1 MQKIIKLE
9 TENTPLERW
18 TENSACEI
26 YSHDTNNGHFEIEV
40 MNEALTDETVTALF
54 IFEESQSVWRT
65 EGTVEDN
72 KIKFKFDT
80 TLITQD
86 ETVVCV
92 LYLDNERENNDFYRF
107 NFKVKV
113 SEIDKLDNLT
123 IKERLFK
130 NNLIIDRLEVVTKD
144 ELKEALKT
152 LDLSSI
158 STEGLL
164 TEEKA
169 NGLYAKISELEAV
182 ESKLITQ
189 EQLTSTKNEVVT
201 EINNRLENY
210 VLKTNIPEPYN
221 DTSLVSRISNL
232 ESKQDKDTVYD
243 DSELKARISVLENR
257 EDNNTIY
264 DDTSVRER
272 LTVLE
277 NKPNIDISNLATKE
291 ELQEVRNSQPTV
303 DTSHLVTREELEE
316 KHFLTTHQDLSEY
329 AKKSEI
335 PQPYNDT
342 VLVQKIGQLE
352 ARVDNDT
359 IYNDTEVKNRL
370 TELENKPPVDLSNY
384 ALKSELPQPY
394 NDKPLNE
401 RVTALESKAIEGGAY
416 DDSDL
421 RNRVVALES
430 EEDKD
435 TKYDDTDLRNRVTT
449 LENKPTLDTSEFVT
463 NQVLESKNYITEET
477 LDNKGYAKT
486 SEIPTPYN
494 DSEVKQRLTNLESI
508 DTSKFVTDEKL
519 ESKGYLKS
527 HQDIT
532 GLATKE
538 EIANLVTNDQLEAK
552 HYITGTALENYA
564 LKSDIP
570 QGYNDTEVKER
581 LTVLENK
588 QDKDTVYNDTELRTR
603 VSELEQRPIVTPY
616 NDTALSDRV
625 TALESKQDKDT
636 VYNDSE
642 LRQRVSNLESIDTS
656 TFVTKNELESKNYLT
671 TPYNDTPLKE
681 RVTALETKVDKDT
694 IYNDEPIKERLTAL
708 ESKPN
713 IDLTGYA
720 TKEELKAK
728 VNTSDYD
735 TFKSMVVTKG
745 YLESKNYLTEQYNDK
760 PLTDRVVALENKRD
774 NDTIYD
780 DSELKRR
787 VTTLETK
794 TENLVTKEE
803 LHEATEIDYSNII
816 TNDELEAK
824 HYVTADEL
832 NNKGY
837 LTQHQDISNL
847 ATKEEIKKFVTHEEL
862 PTPYNDTNLSNR
874 VTALENKTDKDTVYN
889 DTELRNRVA
898 TLESRP
904 NIEVST
910 LVTKDELASKGYLT
924 TPYNDSALVG
934 RVTALENKPPVDL
947 SKYATKQELQ
957 EATEIDYSQIVTHE
971 ELEGKHYLTANNL
984 ANYAL
989 KSEIPQ
995 PYNDSTLVSRVS
1007 ALESKQDKDTVYN
1020 DTEVKRRLTALES
1033 RPTAKNGIRNAL
1045 VIGWQDI
1052 YIQNMRFTSQMNLVD
1067 VVNNVTLRNIN
1078 GLDIRRV
1085 NNATYGYVIFN
1096 NKTKQFTL
1104 EILETDLSKKT
1115 SDDYLITVMWNN
1127 GYYTD
1132 NGALKNNKR

>member
-9 TENTPLERW
+9 TENTTIERW

-54 IFEESQSVWRT
+54 IFEESESVWRT
-65 EGTVEDN
+65 TGIIEEN

-107 NFKVKV
+107 SFKVKI

-144 ELKEALKT
+144 ELKEALKN

-182 ESKLITQ
+182 ESKIITQ

-210 VLKTNIPEPYN
+210 ALKTNIPEPYN
-221 DTSLVSRISNL
+221 DTSLVSRVSDL
-232 ESKQDKDTVYD
+232 ERKTDKDTIYD
-243 DSELKARISVLENR
+243 DSDLKARISVLENR
-257 EDNNTIY
+257 EDKNTIY

-277 NKPNIDISNLATKE
+277 NKPNVDISNLATKE
-291 ELQEVRNSQPTV
+291 ELNEVRNSQPTV

-335 PQPYNDT
+335 PQPYNDSA
-342 VLVQKIGQLE
+342 LAQKIGQLE

-359 IYNDTEVKNRL
+359 IYNDTEVKHRL
-370 TELENKPPVDLSNY
+370 TELENKPVVDTSVFVTDEKLSNY
-384 ALKSELPQPY
+384 ALKSELPTPY
-394 NDKPLNE
+394 NDNPLNE
-401 RVTALESKAIEGGAY
+401 RVTALESKAIEGGGY

-421 RNRVVALES
+421 RNRV
-430 EEDKD
+430 
-435 TKYDDTDLRNRVTT
+435 
-449 LENKPTLDTSEFVT
+449 
-463 NQVLESKNYITEET
+463 
-477 LDNKGYAKT
+477 
-486 SEIPTPYN
+486 
-494 DSEVKQRLTNLESI
+494 TNLESI

-552 HYITGTALENYA
+552 HYITGAALENYA

-588 QDKDTVYNDTELRTR
+588 QDKDTVYNDAELRNR
-603 VSELEQRPIVTPY
+603 VSELEQRPIATPY

-625 TALESKQDKDT
+625 S
-636 VYNDSE
+636 
-642 LRQRVSNLESIDTS
+642 
-656 TFVTKNELESKNYLT
+656 
-671 TPYNDTPLKE
+671 
-681 RVTALETKVDKDT
+681 ALETKQDNDT
-694 IYNDEPIKERLTAL
+694 VYNDEPIKERLTAL
-708 ESKPN
+708 ENKAN

-720 TKEELKAK
+720 TKQELKNK
-728 VNTSDYD
+728 VDNSDYD
-735 TFKSMVVTKG
+735 TFKGMVVTKG

-760 PLTDRVVALENKRD
+760 PLTDRVVALESKPSVDLSN
-774 NDTIYD
+774 Y
-780 DSELKRR
+780 
-787 VTTLETK
+787 
-794 TENLVTKEE
+794 VTKQE
-803 LHEATEIDYSNII
+803 LHEATEIDYSNIV
-816 TNDELEAK
+816 TTDELEEK
-824 HYVTADEL
+824 HYLTA
-832 NNKGY
+832 N
-837 LTQHQDISNL
+837 DITNL
-847 ATKEEIKKFVTHEEL
+847 ATKQELQDKVSKSDFDTLKADVVNHTELADRHYLTETIASETYAKKSEL
-862 PTPYNDTNLSNR
+862 PTPYND
-874 VTALENKTDKDTVYN
+874 
-889 DTELRNRVA
+889 
-898 TLESRP
+898 
-904 NIEVST
+904 
-910 LVTKDELASKGYLT
+910 
-924 TPYNDSALVG
+924 SAL
-934 RVTALENKPPVDL
+934 
-947 SKYATKQELQ
+947 
-957 EATEIDYSQIVTHE
+957 I
-971 ELEGKHYLTANNL
+971 
-984 ANYAL
+984 
-989 KSEIPQ
+989 
-995 PYNDSTLVSRVS
+995 SRVS

-1020 DTEVKRRLTALES
+1020 DTEVKQRLTALES
-1033 RPTAKNGIRNAL
+1033 RPTGSGGLGTEDVATYSNTIIFVPNGNIVYDKNLKKLHIPKCNVQVGKTSYWCEAQEVSLNGSAGFIVFNKAQKRIVAGSVNSTNDVLLGYYDNNIGNYYLNTFSKALKKKKIACLGDSITEGVNAN
-1045 VIGWQDI
+1045 GWQWHR
-1052 YIQNMRFTSQMNLVD
+1052 YIDKYFKENGVETTIVNLGIGGTSVCTSSYVTASLQPFVNRLNTIPTDTD
-1067 VVNNVTLRNIN
+1067 VIVIFGGTNDW
-1078 GLDIRRV
+1078 G
-1085 NNATYGYVIFN
+1085 NNASLGTISDSGSSSFYGAYKYMLEWFANNRPNAKILTITPLKRYYRGNTSTWTNAQTTRN
-1096 NKTKQFTL
+1096 NKGQLLQDYVRAVKEVSEMYAIPCVDLHNESGLNPVL
-1104 EILETDLSKKT
+1104 EIVRTKYMGDGLHPTAEGNKKM
-1115 SDDYLITVMWNN
+1115 YPIILNK
-1127 GYYTD
+1127 
-1132 NGALKNNKR
+1132 LKPLVEYD

>member
-26 YSHDTNNGHFEIEV
+26 YSHDSNNGHFEIEV

-54 IFEESQSVWRT
+54 IFEESESVWRT
-65 EGTVEDN
+65 EGIIEEN

-107 NFKVKV
+107 SFKVKI

-144 ELKEALKT
+144 ELKEALKN

-182 ESKLITQ
+182 ESKIITQ

-210 VLKTNIPEPYN
+210 ALKTNIPEPYN
-221 DTSLVSRISNL
+221 DTNLVSR
-232 ESKQDKDTVYD
+232 V
-243 DSELKARISVLENR
+243 SE
-257 EDNNTIY
+257 
-264 DDTSVRER
+264 
-272 LTVLE
+272 LE
-277 NKPNIDISNLATKE
+277 NKPNVDISNLATKEELETVRGSQPNIDNLVTRDELENKHYISDISNLATKE
-291 ELQEVRNSQPTV
+291 ELQEVRNSQPII
-303 DTSHLVTREELEE
+303 DTSNLVTKQELEE
-316 KHFLTTHQDLSEY
+316 KHYLTTHQDLSEY
-329 AKKSEI
+329 ALKSEL
-335 PQPYNDT
+335 PQPYNDSA
-342 VLVQKIGQLE
+342 LVQKIGQLE

-359 IYNDTEVKNRL
+359 IYNDTEVKHRL
-370 TELENKPPVDLSNY
+370 TELENKPVVDTSVFVTDEKLSNY
-384 ALKSELPQPY
+384 ALKSELPTPY

-430 EEDKD
+430 KEDKD

-463 NQVLESKNYITEET
+463 NQALENKNYITEET

-508 DTSKFVTDEKL
+508 DTSKFITDEKL

-570 QGYNDTEVKER
+570 QGYNDTEVKDR

-603 VSELEQRPIVTPY
+603 VSELEQRPIATPY

-625 TALESKQDKDT
+625 SALESKQDKDT

-642 LRQRVSNLESIDTS
+642 LRQRVETLENKPPIDTS
-656 TFVTKNELESKNYLT
+656 KFITEEVLESKNYLT

-681 RVTALETKVDKDT
+681 RVEVLENKVDKDT
-694 IYNDEPIKERLTAL
+694 VYNDEPIKERLTAL
-708 ESKPN
+708 ENKPN
-713 IDLTGYA
+713 VDLTGYA

-760 PLTDRVVALENKRD
+760 PLTDRVVALESKQD

-803 LHEATEIDYSNII
+803 LHEATEIDYSNIV
-816 TNDELEAK
+816 TTDELEAK
-824 HYVTADEL
+824 HYVTETEL
-832 NNKGY
+832 NNKGF

-862 PTPYNDTNLSNR
+862 PQPYNDTNLSNR
-874 VTALENKTDKDTVYN
+874 VTALENKTDKDTIYN
-889 DTELRNRVA
+889 DTELRNRVS

-910 LVTKDELASKGYLT
+910 LVTKDELAGKGYLT
-924 TPYNDSALVG
+924 TPYNDSALVS
-934 RVTALENKPPVDL
+934 RVTALE
-947 SKYATKQELQ
+947 
-957 EATEIDYSQIVTHE
+957 I
-971 ELEGKHYLTANNL
+971 
-984 ANYAL
+984 
-989 KSEIPQ
+989 
-995 PYNDSTLVSRVS
+995 
-1007 ALESKQDKDTVYN
+1007 KQDKDTIYN

-1033 RPTAKNGIRNAL
+1033 RPTVKNGIRKPL

-1052 YIQNMRFTSQMNLVD
+1052 YIQNMRFSSQINLVD
-1067 VVNNVTLRNIN
+1067 VENNVILRSIN
-1078 GLDIRRV
+1078 GLDIKRV

-1096 NKTKQFTL
+1096 NRTKQFTL

-1127 GYYTD
+1127 GYYTE
-1132 NGALKNNKR
+1132 NGALKNKR

>member
-9 TENTPLERW
+9 TENTSLERW

-40 MNEALTDETVTALF
+40 MNEALTDESVTALF

-189 EQLTSTKNEVVT
+189 EQLTTTKNEVVT

-210 VLKTNIPEPYN
+210 ALKTNIPEPYN
-221 DTSLVSRISNL
+221 DTSLVSRVSNL
-232 ESKQDKDTVYD
+232 ESKQDKDTIYD

-277 NKPNIDISNLATKE
+277 NKPNVDISNLATKE
-291 ELQEVRNSQPTV
+291 ELAAVRGSQPNI
-303 DTSHLVTREELEE
+303 DNLVTKQELEE
-316 KHFLTTHQDLSEY
+316 KHYLTTHQDLSEY
-329 AKKSEI
+329 ALKSEL
-335 PQPYNDT
+335 PQPYNDSA
-342 VLVQKIGQLE
+342 LVQKIGQLE

-359 IYNDTEVKNRL
+359 IYNDTEVKHRL
-370 TELENKPPVDLSNY
+370 TELENKPVVDTSVFVTDEKLSNY
-384 ALKSELPQPY
+384 ALKSELPTPY
-394 NDKPLNE
+394 NDKPLTE
-401 RVTALESKAIEGGAY
+401 RVTALESKAIEGGGY

-421 RNRVVALES
+421 RNRV
-430 EEDKD
+430 
-435 TKYDDTDLRNRVTT
+435 
-449 LENKPTLDTSEFVT
+449 
-463 NQVLESKNYITEET
+463 
-477 LDNKGYAKT
+477 
-486 SEIPTPYN
+486 
-494 DSEVKQRLTNLESI
+494 TNLESI

-538 EIANLVTNDQLEAK
+538 ELANLVTNDQLEAK
-552 HYITGTALENYA
+552 HYITGAALENYA

-588 QDKDTVYNDTELRTR
+588 QDKDTVYNDTELRNR
-603 VSELEQRPIVTPY
+603 VSELEQRPIATQY

-625 TALESKQDKDT
+625 SALETKQDKDT
-636 VYNDSE
+636 V
-642 LRQRVSNLESIDTS
+642 
-656 TFVTKNELESKNYLT
+656 
-671 TPYNDTPLKE
+671 
-681 RVTALETKVDKDT
+681 
-694 IYNDEPIKERLTAL
+694 YNDEPIKERLTAL
-708 ESKPN
+708 ENKPN

-720 TKEELKAK
+720 TKQELKNK
-728 VNTSDYD
+728 VDNSDYD
-735 TFKSMVVTKG
+735 TFKGMVVTKG

-760 PLTDRVVALENKRD
+760 PLTDRVVALE
-774 NDTIYD
+774 
-780 DSELKRR
+780 S
-787 VTTLETK
+787 K
-794 TENLVTKEE
+794 T
-803 LHEATEIDYSNII
+803 
-816 TNDELEAK
+816 
-824 HYVTADEL
+824 
-832 NNKGY
+832 
-837 LTQHQDISNL
+837 
-847 ATKEEIKKFVTHEEL
+847 
-862 PTPYNDTNLSNR
+862 
-874 VTALENKTDKDTVYN
+874 
-889 DTELRNRVA
+889 
-898 TLESRP
+898 
-904 NIEVST
+904 
-910 LVTKDELASKGYLT
+910 
-924 TPYNDSALVG
+924 
-934 RVTALENKPPVDL
+934 PVDL
-947 SKYATKQELQ
+947 SNYATKQELH

-971 ELEGKHYLTANNL
+971 ELEEKHYLTANNL

-989 KSEIPQ
+989 KSEIPAK
-995 PYNDSTLVSRVS
+995 YNDSALVSRVT
-1007 ALESKQDKDTVYN
+1007 ALESKPTTNQFEIHGTGMPNGVVTADIGTTYVDK
-1020 DTEVKRRLTALES
+1020 
-1033 RPTAKNGIRNAL
+1033 
-1045 VIGWQDI
+1045 
-1052 YIQNMRFTSQMNLVD
+1052 
-1067 VVNNVTLRNIN
+1067 
-1078 GLDIRRV
+1078 
-1085 NNATYGYVIFN
+1085 
-1096 NKTKQFTL
+1096 NKT
-1104 EILETDLSKKT
+1104 
-1115 SDDYLITVMWNN
+1115 
-1127 GYYTD
+1127 
-1132 NGALKNNKR
+1132 NGALKWIKTTNGGNTGWRVFTGDTGWRTLPLINKRGNARLQVRRINDEIIVKFDGLSWGWFGVDDLERQGGNIVEKTIAGKKYTWIKLNIGQGNNVLPAGFRSASSLLSGLYGDLGDLLGSVYVGGTADSNAIQLRYAMARNELTSNILSQIRISPVTFITDDEWPVKLP

>member
-9 TENTPLERW
+9 TENTTIERW

-54 IFEESQSVWRT
+54 IFEESESVWRT
-65 EGTVEDN
+65 TGIIEEN

-107 NFKVKV
+107 SFKVKI
-113 SEIDKLDNLT
+113 SEIDKLDKLT

-144 ELKEALKT
+144 ELKEALKN

-182 ESKLITQ
+182 ESKIITQ

-210 VLKTNIPEPYN
+210 ALKTNIPEPYN
-221 DTSLVSRISNL
+221 DTSLVSRVSDL
-232 ESKQDKDTVYD
+232 ERKTDKDTIYD
-243 DSELKARISVLENR
+243 DSDLKARISVLENR
-257 EDNNTIY
+257 EDKNTIY

-277 NKPNIDISNLATKE
+277 NKPNVDISNLATKE
-291 ELQEVRNSQPTV
+291 ELNEVRNSQPTV

-335 PQPYNDT
+335 PQPYNDSA
-342 VLVQKIGQLE
+342 LAQKIGQLE

-359 IYNDTEVKNRL
+359 IYNDTEVKHRL
-370 TELENKPPVDLSNY
+370 TELENKPVVDTSVFVTDEKLSNY
-384 ALKSELPQPY
+384 ALKSELPTPY
-394 NDKPLNE
+394 NDNPLNE
-401 RVTALESKAIEGGAY
+401 RVTALESKAIEGGGY

-421 RNRVVALES
+421 RNRV
-430 EEDKD
+430 
-435 TKYDDTDLRNRVTT
+435 
-449 LENKPTLDTSEFVT
+449 
-463 NQVLESKNYITEET
+463 
-477 LDNKGYAKT
+477 
-486 SEIPTPYN
+486 
-494 DSEVKQRLTNLESI
+494 TNLESI

-552 HYITGTALENYA
+552 HYITGAALENYA

-588 QDKDTVYNDTELRTR
+588 QDKDTVYNDAELRNR
-603 VSELEQRPIVTPY
+603 VSELEQRPIATPY

-625 TALESKQDKDT
+625 S
-636 VYNDSE
+636 
-642 LRQRVSNLESIDTS
+642 
-656 TFVTKNELESKNYLT
+656 
-671 TPYNDTPLKE
+671 
-681 RVTALETKVDKDT
+681 ALETKQDNDT
-694 IYNDEPIKERLTAL
+694 VYNDEPIKERLTAL
-708 ESKPN
+708 ENKAN

-720 TKEELKAK
+720 TKQELKNK
-728 VNTSDYD
+728 VDNSDYD
-735 TFKSMVVTKG
+735 TFKGMVVTKG

-760 PLTDRVVALENKRD
+760 PLTDRVVALESKPSVDLSN
-774 NDTIYD
+774 Y
-780 DSELKRR
+780 
-787 VTTLETK
+787 
-794 TENLVTKEE
+794 VTKQE
-803 LHEATEIDYSNII
+803 LHEATEIDYSNIV
-816 TNDELEAK
+816 TTDELEEK
-824 HYVTADEL
+824 HYLTA
-832 NNKGY
+832 N
-837 LTQHQDISNL
+837 DITNL
-847 ATKEEIKKFVTHEEL
+847 ATKQELQDKVSKSDFDTLKADVVNHTELADRHYLTETIASETYAKKSEL
-862 PTPYNDTNLSNR
+862 PTPYND
-874 VTALENKTDKDTVYN
+874 
-889 DTELRNRVA
+889 
-898 TLESRP
+898 
-904 NIEVST
+904 
-910 LVTKDELASKGYLT
+910 
-924 TPYNDSALVG
+924 SAL
-934 RVTALENKPPVDL
+934 
-947 SKYATKQELQ
+947 
-957 EATEIDYSQIVTHE
+957 I
-971 ELEGKHYLTANNL
+971 
-984 ANYAL
+984 
-989 KSEIPQ
+989 
-995 PYNDSTLVSRVS
+995 SRVS

-1020 DTEVKRRLTALES
+1020 DTEVKQRLTALES
-1033 RPTAKNGIRNAL
+1033 RPTGSGGLGTEDVATYSNTIIFVPNGNIVYDKNLKKLHIPKCNVQVGKTSYWCEAQEVSLNGSAGFIVFNKAQKRIVAGSVNSTNDVLLGYYDNNIGNYYLNTFSKALKKKKIACLGDSITEGVNAN
-1045 VIGWQDI
+1045 GWQWHR
-1052 YIQNMRFTSQMNLVD
+1052 YIDKYFKENGVETTIVNLGIGGTSVCTSSYVTASLQPFVNRLNTIPTDTD
-1067 VVNNVTLRNIN
+1067 VIVIFGGTNDW
-1078 GLDIRRV
+1078 G
-1085 NNATYGYVIFN
+1085 NNASLGTISDSGSSSFYGAYKYMLEWFANNRPNAKILTITPLKRYYRGNTSTWTNAQTTRN
-1096 NKTKQFTL
+1096 NKGQLLQDYVRAVKEVSEMYAIPCVDLHNESGLNPVL
-1104 EILETDLSKKT
+1104 EIVRTKYMGDGLHPTAEGNKKM
-1115 SDDYLITVMWNN
+1115 YPIILNK
-1127 GYYTD
+1127 
-1132 NGALKNNKR
+1132 LKPLVEYD

>member
-26 YSHDTNNGHFEIEV
+26 YSHDTNNGHFLIEV

-107 NFKVKV
+107 SFKVKI

-144 ELKEALKT
+144 ELKEALKN

-182 ESKLITQ
+182 ESKIITQ

-210 VLKTNIPEPYN
+210 ALKTNIPEPYN
-221 DTSLVSRISNL
+221 DTSLVSRVSNL
-232 ESKQDKDTVYD
+232 ESKQDKDTIYD
-243 DSELKARISVLENR
+243 DSELKARISVLESR

-264 DDTSVRER
+264 DDTNVRER

-277 NKPNIDISNLATKE
+277 NKPNIDISNLATKD
-291 ELQEVRNSQPTV
+291 ELETVRGSQPNI
-303 DTSHLVTREELEE
+303 DNLVTKQELEE
-316 KHFLTTHQDLSEY
+316 KHYLTTHQDLSEY
-329 AKKSEI
+329 ALKSEL
-335 PQPYNDT
+335 PQPYNDSA
-342 VLVQKIGQLE
+342 LVQKIGQLE

-359 IYNDTEVKNRL
+359 IYNDTEVKHRL
-370 TELENKPPVDLSNY
+370 TELENKPVVDTSVFVTDEKLSNY

-430 EEDKD
+430 KEDKD
-435 TKYDDTDLRNRVTT
+435 TKYDDTDLKNRV
-449 LENKPTLDTSEFVT
+449 
-463 NQVLESKNYITEET
+463 
-477 LDNKGYAKT
+477 
-486 SEIPTPYN
+486 
-494 DSEVKQRLTNLESI
+494 TNLESI

-538 EIANLVTNDQLEAK
+538 ELANLVTNDQLESK
-552 HYITGTALENYA
+552 HYITGAALENYA

-570 QGYNDTEVKER
+570 QGYNDAEVKER

-625 TALESKQDKDT
+625 TALENKQDKDT

-642 LRQRVSNLESIDTS
+642 LRQRVEVLENKPPIDTS
-656 TFVTKNELESKNYLT
+656 KFITEEVLESKHYLT
-671 TPYNDTPLKE
+671 TPYNDIPLKE
-681 RVTALETKVDKDT
+681 RVEVLENKVDKDT
-694 IYNDEPIKERLTAL
+694 VYNDEPIKERLTAL

-735 TFKSMVVTKG
+735 TFKGMVVTKG
-745 YLESKNYLTEQYNDK
+745 YLDSKNYLTDQYNDK

-832 NNKGY
+832 NNKGF

-874 VTALENKTDKDTVYN
+874 VTALENKTDNDTIYN
-889 DTELRNRVA
+889 DTELRNRVS
-898 TLESRP
+898 TLESKP

-924 TPYNDSALVG
+924 TPYNDTALVG

-947 SKYATKQELQ
+947 SNYATKQELQ

-971 ELEGKHYLTANNL
+971 ELENKHYLTANNL

-1033 RPTAKNGIRNAL
+1033 RPTAKKGIRNAL
-1045 VIGWQDI
+1045 VISWQDI
-1052 YIQNMRFTSQMNLVD
+1052 YIQNMRFSEQMNLVD
-1067 VVNNVTLRNIN
+1067 VENNVVLRNIN
-1078 GLDIRRV
+1078 GLDIKRV

-1096 NKTKQFTL
+1096 NRTKQFTL

-1127 GYYTD
+1127 GYYTE
-1132 NGALKNNKR
+1132 NGALKNKR

>member
-1 MQKIIKLE
+1 MQKIIRLE

-54 IFEESQSVWRT
+54 IFEESQSAWRT
-65 EGTVEDN
+65 EGIIEEN

-107 NFKVKV
+107 SFKVKI

-144 ELKEALKT
+144 ELKEALKN

-169 NGLYAKISELEAV
+169 NGLYAKKSELEAV

-210 VLKTNIPEPYN
+210 ALKTNIPEPYN
-221 DTSLVSRISNL
+221 DTSLVSRVSNL
-232 ESKQDKDTVYD
+232 ESKQDNDTIYD

-277 NKPNIDISNLATKE
+277 NKPNVDISNLATKE
-291 ELQEVRNSQPTV
+291 ELAAVRGSQPAVDNLVTKEELEAKHYISDVSNLATKDELQEVRNSQPTV
-303 DTSHLVTREELEE
+303 DTSHLVTKDELES
-316 KHFLTTHQDLSEY
+316 KGYITDLSEY

-342 VLVQKIGQLE
+342 ILVQKIGQLE

-359 IYNDTEVKNRL
+359 IYNDTEVKHRL
-370 TELENKPPVDLSNY
+370 TELENKPVVDTSVFVTDEKLSNY

-430 EEDKD
+430 KEDKD
-435 TKYDDTDLRNRVTT
+435 TKYDDTDLRNRV
-449 LENKPTLDTSEFVT
+449 
-463 NQVLESKNYITEET
+463 
-477 LDNKGYAKT
+477 
-486 SEIPTPYN
+486 
-494 DSEVKQRLTNLESI
+494 TNLESI

-538 EIANLVTNDQLEAK
+538 ELANLVTNDQLESK
-552 HYITGTALENYA
+552 HYITNAALENYA

-570 QGYNDTEVKER
+570 QGYNDSEVKER

-588 QDKDTVYNDTELRTR
+588 QDKDTVYNDNELRTR
-603 VSELEQRPIVTPY
+603 VSELEQRPIATPY

-625 TALESKQDKDT
+625 SALENKQDKDT
-636 VYNDSE
+636 VYNDTE
-642 LRQRVSNLESIDTS
+642 LRNRVEVLENKPPIDTS
-656 TFVTKNELESKNYLT
+656 KFITEEVLESKHYLT

-681 RVTALETKVDKDT
+681 RVEALENKVDKDT
-694 IYNDEPIKERLTAL
+694 VYNDEPIKERLTAL

-713 IDLTGYA
+713 VDLTGYA

-728 VNTSDYD
+728 VSTSDYD
-735 TFKSMVVTKG
+735 TFKGMVVTKG

-760 PLTDRVVALENKRD
+760 PLTDRVVALENKQD

-787 VTTLETK
+787 VTTLETR

-803 LHEATEIDYSNII
+803 LHEATEIDYSNIV
-816 TNDELEAK
+816 TTDELEAK
-824 HYVTADEL
+824 HYVTETEL
-832 NNKGY
+832 NNKGF
-837 LTQHQDISNL
+837 LTQHQDISKL
-847 ATKEEIKKFVTHEEL
+847 ATKDEIKNFVTRNEL

-898 TLESRP
+898 TLESKP

-924 TPYNDSALVG
+924 TPYNDTALVG

-947 SKYATKQELQ
+947 SNYATKQELQ

-971 ELEGKHYLTANNL
+971 ELENKHYLTANNL

-1033 RPTAKNGIRNAL
+1033 RPTAKKGIRNAL
-1045 VIGWQDI
+1045 VISWQDI
-1052 YIQNMRFTSQMNLVD
+1052 YIQNMRFSEQMNLVD
-1067 VVNNVTLRNIN
+1067 VENNVVLRNIN
-1078 GLDIRRV
+1078 GLDIKRV

-1096 NKTKQFTL
+1096 NRTKQFTL

-1127 GYYTD
+1127 GYYTE
-1132 NGALKNNKR
+1132 NGALKNKR

>member
-65 EGTVEDN
+65 EGTIEEN

-86 ETVVCV
+86 ETVVCI

-144 ELKEALKT
+144 ELKEALKN

-210 VLKTNIPEPYN
+210 ALKTNIPEPYN
-221 DTSLVSRISNL
+221 DTNLVSRVSNL
-232 ESKQDKDTVYD
+232 ESKQDKDTIYD
-243 DSELKARISVLENR
+243 DSELKARISVLESR

-264 DDTSVRER
+264 DDTNVRER

-277 NKPNIDISNLATKE
+277 NKPNIDISNLATKD
-291 ELQEVRNSQPTV
+291 ELETVRGSQPNI
-303 DTSHLVTREELEE
+303 DNLVTKQELEE
-316 KHFLTTHQDLSEY
+316 KHYLTTHQDLSEY
-329 AKKSEI
+329 ALKSEL
-335 PQPYNDT
+335 PQPYNDSA
-342 VLVQKIGQLE
+342 LVQKIGQLE

-359 IYNDTEVKNRL
+359 IYNDTEVKHRL
-370 TELENKPPVDLSNY
+370 TELENKPVVDTSVFVTDEKLSNY

-430 EEDKD
+430 KEDKD
-435 TKYDDTDLRNRVTT
+435 TKYDDTDLKNRV
-449 LENKPTLDTSEFVT
+449 
-463 NQVLESKNYITEET
+463 
-477 LDNKGYAKT
+477 
-486 SEIPTPYN
+486 
-494 DSEVKQRLTNLESI
+494 TNLESI

-538 EIANLVTNDQLEAK
+538 ELANLVTNDQLESK
-552 HYITGTALENYA
+552 HYITGAALENYA

-570 QGYNDTEVKER
+570 QGYNDAEVKER

-603 VSELEQRPIVTPY
+603 VSELEQRPIATPY

-625 TALESKQDKDT
+625 SALESKQDKDT

-642 LRQRVSNLESIDTS
+642 LRQRVETLENKPPIDTS
-656 TFVTKNELESKNYLT
+656 KFITEEVLESKNYLT

-694 IYNDEPIKERLTAL
+694 VYNDEPIKERLTAL

-735 TFKSMVVTKG
+735 TFKGMVVTKG

-760 PLTDRVVALENKRD
+760 PLTDRIVALESKQD

-803 LHEATEIDYSNII
+803 LHEATEIDYSNIV
-816 TNDELEAK
+816 TTDELEAK
-824 HYVTADEL
+824 HYVTETEL
-832 NNKGY
+832 NNKGF

-862 PTPYNDTNLSNR
+862 PQPYNDTNLSNR
-874 VTALENKTDKDTVYN
+874 VTALENKTDKDTIYN
-889 DTELRNRVA
+889 DTELRNRVS

-924 TPYNDSALVG
+924 TPYNDSALVS
-934 RVTALENKPPVDL
+934 RVTALE
-947 SKYATKQELQ
+947 
-957 EATEIDYSQIVTHE
+957 I
-971 ELEGKHYLTANNL
+971 
-984 ANYAL
+984 
-989 KSEIPQ
+989 
-995 PYNDSTLVSRVS
+995 
-1007 ALESKQDKDTVYN
+1007 KQDKDTVYN
-1020 DTEVKRRLTALES
+1020 DSEVKRRLTALES
-1033 RPTAKNGIRNAL
+1033 RPAVKNGIRKPL

-1052 YIQNMRFTSQMNLVD
+1052 YIQNMRFSSQINLVD
-1067 VVNNVTLRNIN
+1067 VENNVILRSIN

-1096 NKTKQFTL
+1096 NRTKQFTL

-1132 NGALKNNKR
+1132 NGALKNKR